1 MLSACSFSIVVYCD
15 LGTLC
20 DTALGVHPLL
30 MAAMTRQEYV
40 YVYVH
45 VYVYVYVYV
54 YICNMYMAKYLPDS
68 DVLLSL
74 SAYCLVGYF
83 DIAWI
88 LPYTGCATIPLQS
101 MFNAPALHHCVVI
114 RT

>member
-1 MLSACSFSIVVYCD
+1 MY
-15 LGTLC
+15 
-20 DTALGVHPLL
+20 
-30 MAAMTRQEYV
+30 MNMYMYV
-40 YVYVH
+40 YV
-45 VYVYVYVYV
+45 
-54 YICNMYMAKYLPDS
+54 ICIWPSICLTQTCFSA
-68 DVLLSL
+68 L

>member
-20 DTALGVHPLL
+20 DTAPGVHPLL

-45 VYVYVYVYV
+45 VYVYVV
-54 YICNMYMAKYLPDS
+54 D
-68 DVLLSL
+68 
-74 SAYCLVGYF
+74 
-83 DIAWI
+83 
-88 LPYTGCATIPLQS
+88 PLQS
-101 MFNAPALHHCVVI
+101 AQVGINK
-114 RT
+114 